1 MEKRAVSTEHLYGR
15 LVRRIL
21 ERFGTEQRFST
32 EQRSGREGVGL
43 HPAGTL
49 GGVGCVVAV
58 SGVEYSDPAFV
69 PDGVALVFRGCGGAG
84 DAGGG
89 GSGPGDGWGGTEE
102 AAGWTGEAAEVGEGL
117 GAGNYVA
124 HEASGWD
131 GCGPLDGGGDAG
143 GVSSV

>member
-49 GGVGCVVAV
+49 GELGVWLRSQEWSIATLRL
-58 SGVEYSDPAFV
+58 YRMALLWYFV
-69 PDGVALVFRGCGGAG
+69 DVGGQ
-84 DAGGG
+84 
-89 GSGPGDGWGGTEE
+89 GTRE
-102 AAGWTGEAAEVGEGL
+102 EVGAVL
-117 GAGNYVA
+117 G
-124 HEASGWD
+124 
-131 GCGPLDGGGDAG
+131 
-143 GVSSV
+143 